1 MSERINGTIKQGEMI
16 ICADVELTITTTKMT
31 GGLEKRGGSFHVPEG
46 GHIVTGESYQLH
58 LPDGRWGQIV
68 IHTWQAE

>member
-46 GHIVTGESYQLH
+46 GHIVTGESY
-58 LPDGRWGQIV
+58 
-68 IHTWQAE
+68 